1 MAKVNGNG
9 SNGGNLTE
17 KDCASA
23 KPTKLEGRT
32 QRIADGDGL
41 ALQVTAKGKKEWFLT
56 FRGTRESLGE
66 YPDVSLKQARAKR
79 EPMRAKIEAEG
90 PAPEPKK
97 AEPKKAAKAAPKKPA
112 KAPKAKKRSAK
123 I

>member
-1 MAKVNGNG
+1 MAQKVNG

-17 KDCASA
+17 KLCAGA

-32 QRIADGDGL
+32 QRIADGGGL

-56 FRGTRESLGE
+56 YRGQRESLGE
-66 YPDVSLKQARAKR
+66 YPAVSLAQVRAKR
-79 EPMRAKIEAEG
+79 EAMRAKIEAAG
-90 PAPEPKK
+90 PAPEKK
-97 AEPKKAAKAAPKKPA
+97 AEPKPAAKPAAKKAAKPKR
-112 KAPKAKKRSAK
+112 RSAR